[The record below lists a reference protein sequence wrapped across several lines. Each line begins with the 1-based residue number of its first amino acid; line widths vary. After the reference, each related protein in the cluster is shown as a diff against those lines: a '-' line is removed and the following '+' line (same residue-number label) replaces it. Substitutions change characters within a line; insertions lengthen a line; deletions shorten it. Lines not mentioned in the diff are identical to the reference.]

1 MIPKNTDAS
10 VIESL
15 LYKMGNVVTI
25 NDKNKKL
32 YRLYATYYSENM
44 IDRAIGEFKERKH
57 Q

>member
-1 MIPKNTDAS
+1 MAPKNTDPS
-10 VIESL
+10 IVESL
-15 LYKMGNVVTI
+15 LYKMGEVVSIT
-25 NDKNKKL
+25 DKNKKL

>member
-1 MIPKNTDAS
+1 MTPRNTDLS

-15 LYKMGNVVTI
+15 LYKMGTVVSIT
-25 NDKNKKL
+25 DKNRKL

>member
-1 MIPKNTDAS
+1 MTPKNTDPS

-15 LYKMGNVVTI
+15 VYKMGMVVSIT
-25 NDKNKKL
+25 DKNRKL